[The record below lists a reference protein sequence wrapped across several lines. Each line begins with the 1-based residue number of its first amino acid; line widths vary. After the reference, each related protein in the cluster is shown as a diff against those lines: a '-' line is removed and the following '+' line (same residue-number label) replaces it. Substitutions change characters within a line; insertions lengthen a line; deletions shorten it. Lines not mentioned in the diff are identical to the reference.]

1 MGTMLRLRC
10 SSKQELMSCCR
21 SEYPDSEHLQDVLPF
36 GLGSRTPILNLFF
49 LCFHLLTLF
58 LHQNKGLTNPAEPLV
73 HTPTHSP
80 HHNRIDGR
88 IWMRSMEFNP
98 ATSTCT
104 VLKDHFQALVLVCES
119 GVDRTVDK
127 GVPFHTHES
136 LFRALWEELMECG
149 E

>member
-1 MGTMLRLRC
+1 
-10 SSKQELMSCCR
+10 
-21 SEYPDSEHLQDVLPF
+21 
-36 GLGSRTPILNLFF
+36 
-49 LCFHLLTLF
+49 
-58 LHQNKGLTNPAEPLV
+58 
-73 HTPTHSP
+73 
-80 HHNRIDGR
+80 
-88 IWMRSMEFNP
+88 MRSMEFNP

-127 GVPFHTHES
+127 GVPYHTLGS